1 MELKRED
8 ADESFIRVLSLFFRD
23 LRVNPSAPA
32 IRPRA
37 DYGAVLVTTKV
48 ARYCDCEMEPP
59 LAVGYG
65 VSDTSATL

>member
-1 MELKRED
+1 MKRED
-8 ADESFIRVLSLFFRD
+8 ADESFIRVLLFFLRD

-32 IRPRA
+32 VRPLA

-48 ARYCDCEMEPP
+48 ARYCDCEMEL

-65 VSDTSATL
+65 ASDTSATL